1 MGESKASSSSTAI
14 RHTGAY
20 AGFRMGRKGA
30 KANARLALPFESMD
44 PVLPEPSRKTQARN
58 DREVARWLWA
68 GFIRKRV
75 HFIAFAVLFMVIEA
89 GMLGAFSYLVQPMFD
104 DVLVEG
110 ERARV
115 FLVAFAM
122 AAVFFGRA
130 LARLVHKSI
139 MSWQAESAMAELQG
153 DLLAHLSR
161 LDQAFFKLHAPGV
174 LIERVRGDSIAMLMV
189 FNGLITG
196 AGRDGAA
203 VIVLLGVALWTDWQW
218 TLAAI
223 GAIPVVV
230 IPILALQRFIRRRSR
245 EARLAAADGSNRLD
259 EAFHGIAT
267 IQLTGTETQELGR
280 FRQIMETFARKA
292 TRAAVGQA
300 SVSTVMDFAA
310 ALGFALVLIVGG
322 FQIIEGTRTV
332 GQFMSFFTALGLL
345 FDPMR
350 RLSALSAEWQNL
362 LASLERTHALL
373 QIAPKVVSPAI
384 PTATPPARDAARVEL
399 RDVTFGYDDTPVL
412 YGLSLLAEAGQ
423 TTAIVGPSGAGKT
436 TIFTLLTRLADVQAG
451 QVLIGGQDV
460 RDYDLSDLRGLF
472 SVVSQDTALF
482 DETIRD
488 NVALGAGAVSDAAL
502 QAALTDAH
510 VADFLPN
517 LPDGLNTFAGPRG
530 SSLSGGQRQRVAIAR
545 ALLRNAP
552 ILLLDEATSA
562 LDAKS
567 ELLVQDALDRLAQGR
582 TTLVIAHRLSTVR
595 RADKIVVM
603 DRGRVVEQGTHDELL
618 AQGGAYARLYAIQF
632 GQDEQAQAN
641 SP

>member
-1 MGESKASSSSTAI
+1 M
-14 RHTGAY
+14 
-20 AGFRMGRKGA
+20 
-30 KANARLALPFESMD
+30 
-44 PVLPEPSRKTQARN
+44 VL
-58 DREVARWLWA
+58 
-68 GFIRKRV
+68 
-75 HFIAFAVLFMVIEA
+75 EA
-89 GMLGAFSYLVQPMFD
+89 AMLGAFSYLVQPMFD

-110 ERARV
+110 ERGRV
-115 FLVAFAM
+115 VFVAIAM
-122 AAVFFGRA
+122 ACVFFGRGI
-130 LARLVHKSI
+130 ARLMHKSI
-139 MSWQAESAMAELQG
+139 MAWQAEKATAELQG
-153 DLLAHLSR
+153 TLLAHLAT

-174 LIERVRGDSIAMLMV
+174 LIERVRGDSAAMGRV

-196 AGRDGAA
+196 LGRDGAA
-203 VIVLLGVALWTDWQW
+203 VVVLLGVALWTDWQW
-218 TLAAI
+218 TAAAI
-223 GAIPVVV
+223 AAIPVV
-230 IPILALQRFIRRRSR
+230 ILPILALQRLIRRRSQ
-245 EARLAAADGSNRLD
+245 EARLAAADSSNRLD
-259 EAFHGIAT
+259 ETFHGIST

-280 FRQIMETFARKA
+280 FRQIMKVYARKA
-292 TRAAVGQA
+292 TRAAVGKA
-300 SVSTVMDFAA
+300 SVSTVMDFGAA
-310 ALGFALVLIVGG
+310 IGFALVLIVGG

-350 RLSALSAEWQNL
+350 RLSALSAEWQNI
-362 LASLERTHALL
+362 LASLERTHGLL
-373 QIAPKVVSPAI
+373 QIAAKVVSPAV
-384 PTATPPARDAARVEL
+384 PVATAPERNAARVEL
-399 RDVTFGYDDTPVL
+399 RDVSFGYDETLVL
-412 YGLSLLAEAGQ
+412 RDLSLVAEAGQ

-436 TIFTLLTRLADVQAG
+436 TIFTLLTRLADATSG

-460 RDYDLSDLRGLF
+460 RHFDLAGLRRLF
-472 SVVSQDTALF
+472 SVVSQDSALF

-488 NVALGAGAVSDAAL
+488 NVTLGAGEVSEDAL
-502 QAALTDAH
+502 QAALQDAH

-517 LPDGLNTFAGPRG
+517 LPQGLDSLAGPRG

-567 ELLVQDALDRLAQGR
+567 EALVQDALDRLAQGR

-603 DRGRVVEQGTHDELL
+603 DRGRVIEQGTHDALL

-632 GQDEQAQAN
+632 GQNDQDQAN

>member
-1 MGESKASSSSTAI
+1 VSDT
-14 RHTGAY
+14 RVQT
-20 AGFRMGRKGA
+20 
-30 KANARLALPFESMD
+30 
-44 PVLPEPSRKTQARN
+44 RKTQSRN
-58 DREVARWLWA
+58 DRVVARWLWD
-68 GFIRKRV
+68 GFIRKRLP
-75 HFIAFAVLFMVIEA
+75 FIWLAVLFMVIEA
-89 GMLGAFSYLVQPMFD
+89 AMLGAFSYLVQPMFD

-110 ERARV
+110 ERGRII
-115 FLVAFAM
+115 FVAIAM
-122 AAVFFGRA
+122 ACVFFGRGV
-130 LARLVHKSI
+130 ARLVHKSV
-139 MSWQAESAMAELQG
+139 MAWLAEKAMAELQG
-153 DLLAHLSR
+153 SLLAHLAT

-174 LIERVRGDSIAMLMV
+174 LIERVRGDSAAMGRV

-196 AGRDGAA
+196 LGRDGAA
-203 VIVLLGVALWTDWQW
+203 VLVLLGVALWTDWQW

-223 GAIPVVV
+223 AAIPIVVV
-230 IPILALQRFIRRRSR
+230 PILGLQRFIRRRSR
-245 EARLAAADGSNRLD
+245 EARLAAADSSNRLD

-280 FRQIMETFARKA
+280 FRQIMKIFAGKA

-310 ALGFALVLIVGG
+310 AIGFALVLIVGG

-350 RLSALSAEWQNL
+350 RLSALSAEWQNI
-362 LASLERTHALL
+362 LASLERTHGLL
-373 QIAPKVVSPAI
+373 QIAPKVVSPKVA
-384 PTATPPARDAARVEL
+384 TATPPARDAARVEL
-399 RDVTFGYDDTPVL
+399 RDVSFGYDDAPVL
-412 YGLSLLAEAGQ
+412 RGLTLMAEAGQ

-451 QVLIGGQDV
+451 QVLIGAHDV
-460 RDYDLSDLRGLF
+460 RDYDLADLRALF
-472 SVVSQDTALF
+472 SVVSQDSALF

-488 NVALGAGAVSDAAL
+488 NVTLGAGDVTEAAL
-502 QAALTDAH
+502 QAALADAH

-517 LPDGLNTFAGPRG
+517 LPDGLDTLAGPRG

-567 ELLVQDALDRLAQGR
+567 EALVQDALDRLAQGR

-632 GQDEQAQAN
+632 GQDEQGDQAN